1 MARVSLSEQVYQ
13 HVVEAIHR
21 KELQPGDM
29 LDQRTLAARLG
40 VSVSPVQQAMVRL
53 EHEGFL
59 EVVPRRGTRLRT
71 VRLDDFRGALL
82 VRNALEC
89 QAARIYCGERVRN
102 HAEPLHELA
111 RQVDE
116 SRSGA
121 ARINWPAEVVF
132 HRALVALV
140 DCPSFLA
147 EYDRVMRVG
156 LFVLVNTF
164 SVQDPFP
171 PDPSG
176 HWHGTLV
183 DRLAA
188 AGPDEAERCLREHL
202 EAGRETYLTPQAL

>member
-1 MARVSLSEQVYQ
+1 MERLSLSEQVYR
-13 HVVEAIHR
+13 HVLDAIHR
-21 KELQPGDM
+21 KALQPGDT
-29 LDQRTLAARLG
+29 LDRRRLATQLG
-40 VSVSPVQQAMVRL
+40 TSVSPVQQALGRL

-59 EVVPRRGTRLRT
+59 EVLPRHGTRLRT

-89 QAARIYCGERVRN
+89 QAARVYCGERVR
-102 HAEPLHELA
+102 HQADRLLELA

-116 SRSGA
+116 TRAGA
-121 ARINWPAEVVF
+121 QINWPAEVAF

-140 DCPSFLA
+140 GCPAFLA

-164 SVQDPFP
+164 HIQVPFP

-176 HWHGTLV
+176 CWHGELV
-183 DRLAA
+183 GSLAT
-188 AGPDEAERCLREHL
+188 AGPDEAERVLREHL
-202 EAGRETYLTPQAL
+202 EIGRETFLSIPSL

>member
-1 MARVSLSEQVYQ
+1 MPRVSLSEQVYQ
-13 HVVEAIHR
+13 YVLDAIHG

-29 LDQRTLAARLG
+29 LDQRGLAAKLG
-40 VSVSPVQQAMVRL
+40 VSVSPVQQAMARL

-59 EVVPRRGTRLRT
+59 EVVARRGTRLRT

-89 QAARIYCGERVRN
+89 QAARIYCGERVRGQ
-102 HAEPLHELA
+102 ADLLLDLA
-111 RQVDE
+111 RRVDE
-116 SRSGA
+116 TRAGS
-121 ARINWPAEVVF
+121 RINWPAEVAF

-140 DCPSFLA
+140 DCPAFLA

-176 HWHGTLV
+176 HWHATLV
-183 DRLAA
+183 ERLAA
-188 AGPDEAERCLREHL
+188 AGPDEAERSLREHL
-202 EAGRETYLTPQAL
+202 EAGRDAYLTPEAL